1 MATDATKD
9 VTFKGGKDDPKKAS
23 WFVRKFGEL
32 YGKPLLENEKV
43 AKTSEKLSKL
53 PGTITT
59 HMATLGSL
67 ITSSVYVQR
76 TLTNKDLDADRRR
89 TLAINQ
95 ALCFFIPT
103 IAAYTVDHALKDWT
117 KKQEYKY
124 SGWQEHKTDIAKFE
138 GKVLNKKE
146 VAKELGQKL
155 KGVRIL
161 SSLATF
167 TLIYRYATPVIITP
181 IANWIGDRINTKKA
195 EQAKE
200 IALNTDYDTAKAKEV
215 SIMKNNQNK

>member
-1 MATDATKD
+1 MEKICECDRSGRCTESICKRSTRY
-9 VTFKGGKDDPKKAS
+9 
-23 WFVRKFGEL
+23 WFV
-32 YGKPLLENEKV
+32 
-43 AKTSEKLSKL
+43 SERVSFS
-53 PGTITT
+53 GTG
-59 HMATLGSL
+59 A
-67 ITSSVYVQR
+67 
-76 TLTNKDLDADRRR
+76 DADRRR

-215 SIMKNNQNK
+215 SINSNNEKQSKQVA